1 MDCSAFQGSHSV
13 SCRFATASWKGCRRG
28 TAAFHDNET
37 LDDIHKTDPLG
48 NIRHS
53 AWDWSNFGCSRSSRS
68 WTENNSLLRRS
79 SPDIAKQPFPK
90 PCKGCFFG
98 RGMLL
103 AFTNAGVF
111 WIRNTSKNQ
120 YIRIEGSDSESTTVI
135 LEIYILHTKNIH
147 PYILSYAVIRFII
160 QGLLSRQGHKGF
172 SGDLPL
178 VVGNSFWKVWPKA
191 QPWVWPRKCWSIK
204 ETPFKNFQKNFGM
217 NES

>member
-1 MDCSAFQGSHSV
+1 MDFSAFQGSHSV

-68 WTENNSLLRRS
+68 WTENNSLLQRS

-90 PCKGCFFG
+90 PCKSRFFLDEECCE
-98 RGMLL
+98 RSLMRV
-103 AFTNAGVF
+103 FF
-111 WIRNTSKNQ
+111 WIRQHILNKKHPNWRQWFWINESYPWDIDIYIYIAYKKT
-120 YIRIEGSDSESTTVI
+120 YIR
-135 LEIYILHTKNIH
+135 
-147 PYILSYAVIRFII
+147 PYILSCAAISFII

-172 SGDLPL
+172 SGDLP
-178 VVGNSFWKVWPKA
+178 
-191 QPWVWPRKCWSIK
+191 WSW
-204 ETPFKNFQKNFGM
+204 ETPFERCDQKPNLECEHE
-217 NES
+217 NADQ

>member
-135 LEIYILHTKNIH
+135 LEIYIYITYKKHTSVHIIICCNTFYH
-147 PYILSYAVIRFII
+147 PRFTLAARS
-160 QGLLSRQGHKGF
+160 QGFFR
-172 SGDLPL
+172 
-178 VVGNSFWKVWPKA
+178 
-191 QPWVWPRKCWSIK
+191 
-204 ETPFKNFQKNFGM
+204 
-217 NES
+217 